1 MFEGDKL
8 PFHLYLSLC
17 VLFLVTKK
25 RLVLPFGC
33 FLTGLLL
40 GSLSLSLSHT
50 QAIGQKEK
58 RKRKVSHIEP
68 LVSAGGSSLHT
79 PGSLRACEASGAGR
93 SQCAAPG
100 HPVPLC
106 PEVGVYPSPAPA
118 PSIAK
123 AFLTP

>member
-40 GSLSLSLSHT
+40 GSLSHLQDSVSQQPPGLVPVNQQALLSNITAFVTFLCVHNIEALK
-50 QAIGQKEK
+50 QA
-58 RKRKVSHIEP
+58 
-68 LVSAGGSSLHT
+68 
-79 PGSLRACEASGAGR
+79 
-93 SQCAAPG
+93 
-100 HPVPLC
+100 
-106 PEVGVYPSPAPA
+106 
-118 PSIAK
+118 
-123 AFLTP
+123 